1 MVDGRLYLD
10 GYSRATLAGIVNVLS
25 STASSAGLDH
35 PCIKS
40 GLEPSLNLSGI
51 IGTSGSSALR
61 IVDNGDWRDMEER
74 VLPVELMAL
83 VEWLI
88 VLYFEE
94 ALMSEKIDRAGAV
107 LAGGT

>member
-1 MVDGRLYLD
+1 
-10 GYSRATLAGIVNVLS
+10 
-25 STASSAGLDH
+25 
-35 PCIKS
+35 
-40 GLEPSLNLSGI
+40 
-51 IGTSGSSALR
+51 
-61 IVDNGDWRDMEER
+61 MEER

-94 ALMSEKIDRAGAV
+94 ALMSEKIDRAGTV